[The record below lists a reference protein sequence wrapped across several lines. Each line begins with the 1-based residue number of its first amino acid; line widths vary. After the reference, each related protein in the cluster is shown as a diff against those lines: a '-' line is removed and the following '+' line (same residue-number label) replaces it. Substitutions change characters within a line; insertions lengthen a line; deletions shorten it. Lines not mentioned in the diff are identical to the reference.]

1 MIVGQIKKI
10 LTQKDNDWGRYQI
23 ECAGE
28 EILAVGVI
36 PSVSIGMTVTLEGSE
51 IVNQYGKQYK
61 ISAVLATQADN
72 LSGARRFLADGYI
85 KGIGPTKAESI
96 LEAFGKESVNLF
108 DTEEGRKLL
117 TTVKGISHATVVRA
131 MPSYEQN
138 KKYKDIVVFLN
149 GCGTKNQVESIY
161 QKYGEKAIK
170 VLKDNPYRLQMDL
183 SGFGFTKAD
192 SIALASGIKT
202 DSIYRI
208 MAGVKYIV
216 EEASSNGGHCFLP
229 YEEIKEKVI
238 DLLVPTPKCEDI
250 TEKVAQNA
258 LSNWLVNKEKLIKA
272 HDPSAETIDKLNKV
286 AESRELIKR
295 SLPDAINEA
304 IKEEYLI
311 NDEGRIYTKQ
321 MYEVELTAAKMIVSM
336 CKKPPVRM
344 VSERTLK
351 EAIRSVEER
360 KTALLK
366 ESGVDT
372 EFIATEE
379 QINAATLGVRN
390 RLAIISGG
398 PGRGKTAISE
408 IVALSFLMAGRQYD
422 PEDIIMLAPTGRA
435 AQRITESTGY
445 AAMTIHRAVLSVRNK
460 ADLPQGK
467 LILCDEF
474 SMADIF
480 LLLSVLKYAK
490 DSNLILVGDV
500 DQIASVGPGKVLRDM
515 IDCGKIPCILLKQ
528 GHRNSGT
535 IAKNS
540 ELINAGMKINKY
552 SYDERFKYTPC
563 TADNIA
569 ENMVNDYLKKVEQ
582 YGIKNVMLCCA
593 MRERGAVSV
602 NKLNLQLQE
611 LFTKGNPEAVFSDG
625 RKFRVGD
632 RVMQI
637 KNDYEF
643 LMLRDKKPS
652 YGIFNGERGSISRIT
667 YDEELESYKLA
678 VTFDDGSIGGYTKN
692 TIMNLTLAYA
702 TTLHKCQGSEAA
714 CMMMSYTFG
723 DYMLLNR
730 SLFYTGETRA
740 KKEFCFYGEEKFQYG
755 KMLSAFDIAVGKTDD
770 AKRYTMLAERIIANI
785 N

>member
-28 EILAVGVI
+28 DILAVGVI
-36 PSVSIGMTVTLEGSE
+36 PGVSIGMTVTLEGSE
-51 IVNQYGKQYK
+51 VTNQYGKQFK
-61 ISAVLATQADN
+61 ISSVLATQADD

-85 KGIGPTKAESI
+85 KGIGATKAEAI
-96 LEAFGKESVNLF
+96 LRAFGKDSVDLF

-117 TTVKGISHATVVRA
+117 TTVKGISHATIIRA

-161 QKYGEKAIK
+161 KKYGSKSIK
-170 VLKDNPYRLQMDL
+170 VLSDNPYRLQMDL
-183 SGFGFTKAD
+183 TGFGFTKAD

-216 EEASSNGGHCFLP
+216 EDSSSTSGHCYLP
-229 YEEIKEKVI
+229 YEEIKAKVVN
-238 DLLVPTPKCEDI
+238 LLVPAPKCEDI
-250 TEKVAQNA
+250 TEKVVENA
-258 LSNWLVNKEKLIKA
+258 LANWPENKEKLIKA
-272 HDPSAETIDKLNKV
+272 HDPMAETINKINQTAETRKLI
-286 AESRELIKR
+286 IK
-295 SLPDAINEA
+295 SLPDAVNKA
-304 IKEEYLI
+304 IEEEYLI
-311 NDEGRIYTKQ
+311 NENGCIYTRQ
-321 MYEVELTAAKMIVSM
+321 MYETEVAAAKMIVSM
-336 CKKPPVRM
+336 CKKDPVRL
-344 VSERTLK
+344 VTGKTL
-351 EAIRSVEER
+351 ETAIRSVEER

-366 ESGVDT
+366 EEGNDT
-372 EFIATEE
+372 IFTATEE
-379 QINAATLGVRN
+379 QIKAASLGVMN
-390 RLAIISGG
+390 RLSIISGG

-408 IVALSFLMAGRQYD
+408 IVALAFLLAGNRYD

-460 ADLPQGK
+460 ADLPKGK
-467 LILCDEF
+467 LVLCDEF
-474 SMADIF
+474 SMADIY

-490 DSNLILVGDV
+490 DCNLVLVGDV

-552 SYDERFKYTPC
+552 SYDEHFKYIPC
-563 TADNIA
+563 TVDNIA
-569 ENMVNDYLKKVEQ
+569 ENMVNDYLKKVNI

-593 MRERGAVSV
+593 MRERGVVSV
-602 NKLNLQLQE
+602 NKLNLRLQE
-611 LFTKGNPEAVFSDG
+611 IFTKGKEEAVFPDG

-637 KNDYEF
+637 KNDYGF
-643 LMLRDKKPS
+643 VVLRNGEMS
-652 YGIFNGERGSISRIT
+652 EGIFNGERGSIIRIT
-667 YDEELESYKLA
+667 YDEDMESYKIT
-678 VTFDDGSIGGYTKN
+678 VMFDDGSLGGYTKN

-723 DYMLLNR
+723 DYILLNR

-740 KKEFCFYGEEKFQYG
+740 KKEFCFYGEEKYQYG
-755 KMLSAFDIAVGKTDD
+755 KILSAFDIAVGKTDD
-770 AKRYTMLAERIIANI
+770 AKRYTMLAQRIIENI